1 MTINLS
7 QYVGK
12 KIIAELMDGSVLAG
26 EVEDIDKDLE
36 GKLVRIIVRNKS
48 DNEQYPYKLCGW
60 LFNECGQ
67 GMTKPQIVKI
77 QTCFD
82 GNGIAQK
89 APNINLDDFVGQ
101 NVYVKLK
108 SGKYLLRVL
117 EKKSKNVWY
126 LHALLEYRKNG
137 TPCISQSDDRWDIEE
152 IYGEGA
158 YEINTKSTFDNP
170 NDNQIEQAKQLLSQ
184 MSEEQIAKL
193 LKSLK

>member
-26 EVEDIDKDLE
+26 EVEDTIDEQWTD
-36 GKLVRIIVRNKS
+36 
-48 DNEQYPYKLCGW
+48 DQYPYKLCGR
-60 LFNECGQ
+60 LFNVCGQ
-67 GMTKPQIVKI
+67 GMTKPRIVKI

-101 NVYVKLK
+101 KVYVKLGRG
-108 SGKYLLRVL
+108 SEHITNVSSDYFLYDIGKY
-117 EKKSKNVWY
+117 KN
-126 LHALLEYRKNG
+126 NG
-137 TPCISQSDDRWDIEE
+137 TSLNDNHVWDIVE
-152 IYGEGA
+152 IYGAGA
-158 YEINTKSTFDNP
+158 YEISTKSTFDNP
-170 NDNQIEQAKQLLSQ
+170 NDYKIEQAKQLLNQ
-184 MSEEQIAKL
+184 MSEEQVAKL

>member
-12 KIIAELMDGSVLAG
+12 KIIAELIDGSVLAG
-26 EVEDIDKDLE
+26 EVEYTI
-36 GKLVRIIVRNKS
+36 
-48 DNEQYPYKLCGW
+48 NESWHSEPYPYSINGW
-60 LFNECGQ
+60 LFNKCGY
-67 GMTKPQIVKI
+67 GMTKPRIVKI
-77 QTCFD
+77 RTSFD
-82 GNGIAQK
+82 GSDIAQK

-170 NDNQIEQAKQLLSQ
+170 NDYQIEQAKQLLSQ
-184 MSEEQIAKL
+184 MSEEQVAKL